1 MGARAM
7 TAETVLVTGAGG
19 FIGSHLVEA
28 LLERGLHVRAMVRY
42 TSGGGAGFLDGVA
55 RALNVNGTI
64 GTNGE
69 NQNLEIFHGDIRD
82 DRAVRQAA
90 VGCRRIYHLAALI
103 GIPYSYVAP
112 DSYVAV
118 NVQGTLHVLEAA
130 RDLGTERV
138 VVTSTSE
145 VYGTAQYT
153 PIDEKHPL
161 NAQSPYA
168 ATKVGADQLALS
180 YHRSFG
186 LPVAVVRP
194 FNTYGPRQSARAVI
208 PTIITQ
214 ALASDA
220 IRLGSLD
227 PVRDLV
233 YVKDTAAGF
242 IALADAADAVGK
254 VTNLATGVGVT
265 IGELVER
272 IRAIVG
278 RDVPVVQ
285 TDERRR
291 PEASEV
297 FRLLGSARQAQELA
311 GWQAG
316 TSLDEGLKQTVEWV
330 RANLRTYRIGE
341 YRI

>member
-1 MGARAM
+1 M
-7 TAETVLVTGAGG
+7 TAEMVLVTGAAG

-28 LLERGLHVRAMVRY
+28 LLERGHRVRAMVRY
-42 TSGGGAGFLDGVA
+42 TSTGGLGFLDEA
-55 RALNVNGTI
+55 AQALNVNGTR
-64 GTNGE
+64 
-69 NQNLEIFHGDIRD
+69 LEIFHGDVRD
-82 DRAVRQAA
+82 ARAVKLAA
-90 VGCRRIYHLAALI
+90 TGCRRIYHLAALI

-130 RDLGTERV
+130 RDLGIERV

-153 PIDEKHPL
+153 PIDERHPL

-180 YHRSFG
+180 YHRCFG
-186 LPVAVVRP
+186 LPVTVVRP
-194 FNTYGPRQSARAVI
+194 FNTYGPRQSARAVV
-208 PTIITQ
+208 PTIVTQ

-220 IRLGSLD
+220 IQLGSLD

-233 YVKDTAAGF
+233 FVHDTAAGF
-242 IALADAADAVGK
+242 IALADAPEAVGK
-254 VTNLATGVGVT
+254 VTNLATGVGVS

-272 IRAIVG
+272 VRLIVG

-291 PEASEV
+291 PDASEV
-297 FRLLGSARQAQELA
+297 FRLLGSARQAHELA
-311 GWQAG
+311 GWQAR
-316 TSLDEGLKQTVEWV
+316 TSLDEGLRRTVQWIK
-330 RANLRTYRIGE
+330 ANLRAYRVGE
-341 YRI
+341 YRR

>member
-1 MGARAM
+1 M

-28 LLERGLHVRAMVRY
+28 LLERGLNVRAMVRY
-42 TSGGGAGFLDGVA
+42 SSSGGVGFLDDVA
-55 RALNVNGTI
+55 RALIVNK
-64 GTNGE
+64 
-69 NQNLEIFHGDIRD
+69 NLEIFHGDIRD
-82 DRAVRQAA
+82 ARAVRQAA
-90 VGCRRIYHLAALI
+90 ADCTRIYHLAALI

-118 NVQGTLHVLEAA
+118 NIQGTLHILEAA
-130 RDLGTERV
+130 RDLGTDRV
-138 VVTSTSE
+138 IVTSSSE

-153 PIDEKHPL
+153 PIDELHPL

-186 LPVAVVRP
+186 VPVTIVRP

-208 PTIITQ
+208 PTIVTQ
-214 ALASDA
+214 ALASDV

-233 YVKDTAAGF
+233 FVKDTAAGF
-242 IALADAADAVGK
+242 IALADAPDAIGK
-254 VTNLATGVGVT
+254 ITNLATGIGVS
-265 IGELVER
+265 IGDLVER
-272 IRAIVG
+272 IRALVG

-285 TDERRR
+285 IGARRR

-297 FRLLGSARQAQELA
+297 FRLLGSAQQAHQLA
-311 GWQAG
+311 GWQAN
-316 TSLDEGLKQTVEWV
+316 TSLDDGLKQTVEWV
-330 RANLRTYRIGE
+330 RANLASYRVGE